1 MSAHRLSFL
10 KECLTLRRVLLFVAG
25 GILLTRLFTA
35 LVTPGYTY
43 DRNAFALWGMRMA
56 QLPASQFYAEGYF
69 ADYPPGYLWVLKL
82 VGHLLLGLNL
92 ELEAPLT
99 GFLLAVPVA
108 LAEAVLG
115 CLLVWLAWPAG
126 KKAGLAMAAWAMV
139 NPTLWFDT
147 GVWKQIDGVL
157 ALALVGC
164 FVLLARKKWLWGA
177 FVYGLALAVKPQA
190 LILGPVLAAAFPL
203 PCLDK
208 KQRLAQLGRT
218 AAGAGIALLTVY
230 LPAVPFHHYRRV
242 PLCLGTRRRSAGA
255 AGSQLDPL
263 GAEFRPPVLEGVGDA
278 GYCRPHGVGRSAGL
292 EIRPAGQFL
301 PGAAGSGVQRR
312 GVCFGPRHA
321 RAVYGGGGHPG
332 TGGGC
337 HPPGP
342 PAAGHWRRSVRHQCR
357 QPDAGLFR
365 IEHPVPVPHRGLA
378 GAAAASGQRSH
389 GGFVWLAG
397 SAGLAAAG
405 GGAAGSRL
413 RRYKLCFFT
422 GTLHKPRILCYN
434 RVSDLFQSCN
444 GPYHGPCFQGGTS
457 L

>member
-10 KECLTLRRVLLFVAG
+10 KERLTLRRVLLLVAG

-92 ELEAPLT
+92 ELEVPLT

-147 GVWKQIDGVL
+147 GVGKQIDGVL

-190 LILGPVLAAAFPL
+190 LILGPALAAAFLL
-203 PCLDK
+203 PCLD
-208 KQRLAQLGRT
+208 
-218 AAGAGIALLTVY
+218 
-230 LPAVPFHHYRRV
+230 
-242 PLCLGTRRRSAGA
+242 
-255 AGSQLDPL
+255 
-263 GAEFRPPVLEGVGDA
+263 
-278 GYCRPHGVGRSAGL
+278 
-292 EIRPAGQFL
+292 
-301 PGAAGSGVQRR
+301 
-312 GVCFGPRHA
+312 
-321 RAVYGGGGHPG
+321 
-332 TGGGC
+332 
-337 HPPGP
+337 
-342 PAAGHWRRSVRHQCR
+342 
-357 QPDAGLFR
+357 
-365 IEHPVPVPHRGLA
+365 
-378 GAAAASGQRSH
+378 
-389 GGFVWLAG
+389 
-397 SAGLAAAG
+397 
-405 GGAAGSRL
+405 
-413 RRYKLCFFT
+413 
-422 GTLHKPRILCYN
+422 
-434 RVSDLFQSCN
+434 
-444 GPYHGPCFQGGTS
+444 
-457 L
+457 